1 MVDTRYNYVHDQ
13 KYSSEDVDIHHIVLK
28 NNGGKYFF
36 VYASALLVLACGIY
50 LYLLEVCMSSNK
62 FYVWFCRCKNSFLV
76 NSLCKIDSG

>member
-13 KYSSEDVDIHHIVLK
+13 KYLSEDVIIHHIVLRS
-28 NNGGKYFF
+28 NGGKYFF

-62 FYVWFCRCKNSFLV
+62 VYVWFCGGKNCFLA
-76 NSLCKIDSG
+76 N